1 MNKITLTSLFLL
13 CYHFIYAQTLVH
25 TQEAESC
32 TLSGGLQIQTAR
44 AGYSGSGYV
53 GNMKNAGDNMSYA
66 VNITTAGNYSM
77 TIRYNGANGPKKQ
90 DIYINNVLYSNMDF
104 PQTSTGWYDLASF
117 SVFLNQGSNTISIRS
132 SWGWTEFD
140 KISIYTEPK
149 KDFTT
154 TSAALIDAQAN
165 QSTKDLYSF
174 LRCTYGKVILSG
186 HTSDYYNSV
195 SPDANKKPVVRAFDF
210 QHYTVGY
217 PYLWD
222 NTINGHKFGWEDDG
236 STQNAINW
244 YNSTGK
250 KGIVS
255 FQWHWHSPSGGNVS
269 TNTFYTNQTSF
280 DASKAVQTGTAEY
293 TAILRDIDSIA
304 TQLKKLQTAGVP
316 VLFRPLHEAGG
327 AWFWW
332 GAKGST
338 VCKQL
343 WDIVYNRI
351 NGYHNIHN
359 LIWVWST
366 PESDWYPGNS
376 KVDIIGYD
384 SYPGAFQYTAQSGVF
399 SQLYTIVNGQKIIAM
414 TENGPIPTIDDC
426 FSQDAPW
433 AYFLTWSDMYSTQN
447 STQQVSNAFNHTK
460 VITLDETMPLSIV
473 ASASNNSILC
483 PFTTKTLSTPSVAG
497 YTYQWYKNNTLIP
510 SATNATYVVS
520 SSGNYLVEVSNNI
533 ACGIK
538 SNSIT
543 VNYYNTI
550 KPIVSVLG
558 NTTACLSD
566 NMSLSSSA
574 AVSYNWLKNGISTGI
589 TTQSFSPTT
598 LGTHAYSVV
607 IQNGNGCKDT
617 SIAVNIT
624 MQNCTTT
631 STMQSMDQ
639 QSLTAAPNPFE
650 NYTVLTNR
658 ANIKEIWMY
667 NSKGELVEHTTIGE
681 THALGQQL
689 ESGLYV
695 IRYQVGDTWYQLKT
709 IKKD

>member
-1 MNKITLTSLFLL
+1 MHKIRLTTLFLL
-13 CYHFIYAQTLVH
+13 CINFLQAQTLIH
-25 TQEAESC
+25 TQEAENC
-32 TLSGGLQIQTAR
+32 TLAGGLQIQTAR
-44 AGYSGSGYV
+44 AGYTGSGYV

-66 VNITTAGNYSM
+66 VNITTSGNYSM

-104 PQTSTGWYDLASF
+104 PGTSTGWYDLASF
-117 SVFLNQGSNTISIRS
+117 TIFLNQGSNTISIRS
-132 SWGWTEFD
+132 SWGWNEFD
-140 KISIYTEPK
+140 KFSIYSVPK

-154 TSAALIDAQAN
+154 TSTTLIDAQAN
-165 QSTKDLYSF
+165 QTTKDLYNY
-174 LRCTYGKVILSG
+174 LRCNYGKVILSG

-195 SPDANKKPVVRAFDF
+195 SPDVNKKPVVRAYDF

-217 PYLWD
+217 SYLWD

-269 TNTFYTNQTSF
+269 TNTFYTNQTTF
-280 DASKAVQTGTAEY
+280 DASKAVQTGTAEN

-304 TQLKKLQTAGVP
+304 TQLKRLQTAGVP

-351 NGYHNIHN
+351 NSYHNIHN

-384 SYPGAFQYTAQSGVF
+384 SYPGAYQYTAQSGIF

-426 FSQDAPW
+426 FTQDAPW
-433 AYFLTWSDMYSTQN
+433 AYFLTWSDLYSTQN
-447 STQQVSNAFNHTK
+447 STQQLTNTFSHNK
-460 VITLDETMPLSIV
+460 VITIDETMPLSVV
-473 ASASNNSILC
+473 ATASNNSTLC
-483 PFTTKTLSTPSVAG
+483 PFTTKTLSTPVVAG
-497 YTYQWYKNNTLIP
+497 YTYQWYKNNAVIN

-520 SSGNYLVEVSNNI
+520 TSGNYFVKVANATS
-533 ACGIK
+533 CGI
-538 SNSIT
+538 NSTTIA
-543 VNYYNTI
+543 VNYYNSI
-550 KPIVSVLG
+550 KPIITVLG

-574 AVSYNWLKNGISTGI
+574 GVSYNWLKNGITTGI
-589 TTQSFSPTT
+589 TTQTFSPTT
-598 LGTHAYSVV
+598 LGANAYSVV
-607 IQNGNGCKDT
+607 VKNGNGCYDT
-617 SIAVNIT
+617 SLVTNIII
-624 MQNCTTT
+624 QQCTTT
-631 STMQSMDQ
+631 STTNAMEQKALSV
-639 QSLTAAPNPFE
+639 APNPFD
-650 NYTVLTNR
+650 NFTVITNHLD
-658 ANIKEIWMY
+658 IKEIWVY
-667 NSKGELVEHTTIGE
+667 NSKGELVENTKIGE
-681 THALGQQL
+681 SFALGQQL
-689 ESGLYV
+689 DSGLYV
-695 IRYQVGDTWYQLKT
+695 IRYELDNIWYQVKI
-709 IKKD
+709 IKK